1 MKGYELSTGAQT
13 LKDRIR
19 TVLFDLDGTLL
30 FHKPDSFDMISSFCT
45 DIGQPL
51 DAETE
56 RLGRRTR
63 HEYFVDPIIVGRL
76 ASFTLDQFWCHFN
89 RHLLQAIGIQG
100 DLDLLAREATD
111 RIAAIDLSYHCPEAG
126 CRTLAE
132 LRARGYKLGLITNR
146 TNTERFYQLLDQ
158 MDMRSYFDLTL
169 ASGEVGIRKPEPGIF
184 HTAMERLGTRA
195 DRSVYV
201 GDNYWAD
208 VIGAERAG
216 VIPILYDPLHL
227 FPEANCLIL
236 ERMDQLLSWLP

>member
-1 MKGYELSTGAQT
+1 MEAYNLSDDVQR

-30 FHKPDSFDMISSFCT
+30 FHKPDSFEVISAYCA

-56 RLGRRTR
+56 HLGRRSR
-63 HEYFVDPIIVGRL
+63 HEYFVDPTIVGRL
-76 ASFTLDQFWCHFN
+76 DGFSPGEFWCHFN
-89 RHLLQAIGIQG
+89 RHLLRAIGIQG
-100 DLDLLAREATD
+100 DLDRLAREATD
-111 RIAAIDLSYHCPEAG
+111 RFADIDMTYHCPEAG
-126 CRTLAE
+126 CRTLVE

-146 TNTERFYQLLDQ
+146 SNAERFYELLDR
-158 MDMRSYFDLTL
+158 MDMRDYFDMTL

-184 HTAMERLGTRA
+184 VAAMQRLGARA
-195 DRSVYV
+195 DDSVYV

-216 VIPILYDPLHL
+216 VTPILYDPLRL
-227 FPEANCLIL
+227 FPEAECLIL